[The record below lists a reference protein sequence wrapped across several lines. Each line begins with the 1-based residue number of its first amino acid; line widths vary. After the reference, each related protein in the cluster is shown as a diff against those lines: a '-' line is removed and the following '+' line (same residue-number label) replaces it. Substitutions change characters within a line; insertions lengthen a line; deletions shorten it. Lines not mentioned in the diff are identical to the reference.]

1 MQVLLT
7 DNRQV
12 SEPNPRRADDSLTI
26 EEIERLVDSFYDRVQ
41 VDPVLGPIFNPAVHD
56 WAEHKRTLVK
66 FWSSVALRAGTYR
79 GNPMAAHRP
88 LPIDNRHFDRWLAL
102 WQDTAQSLLPPAQ
115 AALMVDYARKIGA
128 SLRYGLNLDTA
139 RPLPLRKHPVG

>member
-1 MQVLLT
+1 MPERT
-7 DNRQV
+7 APD
-12 SEPNPRRADDSLTI
+12 ADAI
-26 EEIERLVDSFYDRVQ
+26 ARLVDRFYDRVQ
-41 VDPVLGPIFNPAVHD
+41 EEPLIGPVFQAVVHD
-56 WAEHKRTLVK
+56 WDAHKRLLAS
-66 FWSSVALRAGTYR
+66 FWCSVALHAGSYR

-102 WQDTAQSLLPPAQ
+102 WQDTAHTLLPAAQ

>member
-1 MQVLLT
+1 MTWIKAGPGPLT

-12 SEPNPRRADDSLTI
+12 SESNPKCVDDSLTI

-88 LPIDNRHFDRWLAL
+88 HPIRTEHFDHWLAL
-102 WQDTAQSLLPPAQ
+102 WRKTGDEVLSPSH
-115 AALMVDYARKIGA
+115 AALFSDYAGRIA
-128 SLRYGLNLDTA
+128 RSLRYGLGLD
-139 RPLPLRKHPVG
+139 